1 MRRFR
6 GEVEVEA
13 ASEREAKNKAT
24 RMGFNFFDSEIT
36 DMTAEKVVSNDPM
49 SVIERL
55 ERWAKGDTC
64 DNCPA
69 CDDTVFQAAE
79 MLRKAY
85 LDEDGPRTNIV
96 TELCPHC
103 EREVEMFWDT
113 DVNGF
118 KAFCPYCGR
127 ELVDLSRENTDRK
140 IREVKRAQS
149 ETMSAP
155 KKVGLVVV
163 VTLLVLFLLLAFAVF
178 LNIPEEM
185 NAAGTQREMD
195 RLSGD
200 MQKAYEK
207 EEWDKLEQYLI
218 DECEVYLESP
228 DYFLYRTA
236 WFLHTYPSLF
246 DEAYQAHD
254 TEEML
259 FIYEIMAED
268 YDMRADDIFFSV
280 YGTDEEIEAA
290 LAKEVERETEIMME
304 EGLEDEMYKL
314 RR

>member
-1 MRRFR
+1 M
-6 GEVEVEA
+6 
-13 ASEREAKNKAT
+13 
-24 RMGFNFFDSEIT
+24 
-36 DMTAEKVVSNDPM
+36 
-49 SVIERL
+49 
-55 ERWAKGDTC
+55 
-64 DNCPA
+64 
-69 CDDTVFQAAE
+69 
-79 MLRKAY
+79 
-85 LDEDGPRTNIV
+85 
-96 TELCPHC
+96 
-103 EREVEMFWDT
+103 
-113 DVNGF
+113 
-118 KAFCPYCGR
+118 
-127 ELVDLSRENTDRK
+127 
-140 IREVKRAQS
+140 
-149 ETMSAP
+149 
-155 KKVGLVVV
+155 GLVVV

>member
-1 MRRFR
+1 MKHKVRVSELRY

-118 KAFCPYCGR
+118 KAFCPYCGER
-127 ELVDLSRENTDRK
+127 LMLCDECLRSGTSNCDYSNNTDSCRHNPPVPAAAK
-140 IREVKRAQS
+140 HKLWMRL
-149 ETMSAP
+149 
-155 KKVGLVVV
+155 G
-163 VTLLVLFLLLAFAVF
+163 VTL
-178 LNIPEEM
+178 NI
-185 NAAGTQREMD
+185 TD
-195 RLSGD
+195 
-200 MQKAYEK
+200 
-207 EEWDKLEQYLI
+207 
-218 DECEVYLESP
+218 
-228 DYFLYRTA
+228 
-236 WFLHTYPSLF
+236 
-246 DEAYQAHD
+246 DEADAIMGDDDSASVDTLLGVLRAGRFEPDGDSYIPGESIVSYNHAHGTEYDD
-254 TEEML
+254 TDVDFNL
-259 FIYEIMAED
+259 
-268 YDMRADDIFFSV
+268 
-280 YGTDEEIEAA
+280 
-290 LAKEVERETEIMME
+290 
-304 EGLEDEMYKL
+304 
-314 RR
+314 

>member
-1 MRRFR
+1 MKYKVRVSELRY

-103 EREVEMFWDT
+103 EREVEMF
-113 DVNGF
+113 
-118 KAFCPYCGR
+118 
-127 ELVDLSRENTDRK
+127 
-140 IREVKRAQS
+140 
-149 ETMSAP
+149 
-155 KKVGLVVV
+155 
-163 VTLLVLFLLLAFAVF
+163 
-178 LNIPEEM
+178 
-185 NAAGTQREMD
+185 
-195 RLSGD
+195 
-200 MQKAYEK
+200 
-207 EEWDKLEQYLI
+207 
-218 DECEVYLESP
+218 
-228 DYFLYRTA
+228 
-236 WFLHTYPSLF
+236 
-246 DEAYQAHD
+246 
-254 TEEML
+254 
-259 FIYEIMAED
+259 
-268 YDMRADDIFFSV
+268 
-280 YGTDEEIEAA
+280 
-290 LAKEVERETEIMME
+290 
-304 EGLEDEMYKL
+304 
-314 RR
+314 